1 MGVSTAPPS
10 HVMEVRSVA
19 AIVDDLAAWV
29 AVVTH
34 PTGIQRVAFGLLET
48 AFERSDL
55 DLWPAVITGSA
66 EEASTPQLIELTR
79 VSLLPVHGMHRR
91 RARLIVLEA
100 TRRSVR
106 RVRLPSS
113 IRLRLKARYL
123 RIARDSSQV
132 ETVSGARG
140 RRADL
145 VVVPGAFWTG
155 DMAVRLAKLAR
166 GGIPV
171 RLIVYDLLPVR
182 HPEWVTRDFGRE
194 FGRALDELAPLADRL
209 VTMSGQVAAQLAER
223 YPETA
228 ARIVVGVPDLKAHAR
243 VLTGA
248 GTTRSSTQ
256 VPEPFLL
263 VLGTVAPHKNHRM
276 VLDAWRL
283 ARKEPDVADS
293 WLVIAGRPGW
303 KSEGVEGEIRR
314 LASSMQ
320 ILRLEDVSDTDIEM
334 LYERCVATV
343 NASWSEGFG
352 LPARESVARG
362 IPTLVASSIPRDG
375 LPAGSCRSFDPADP
389 VGLAGLMIDQLR
401 SGRTRRYV
409 QLGSGTGWEPLLSA
423 LID

>member
-10 HVMEVRSVA
+10 EATEAKSVA

-29 AVVTH
+29 AAATH
-34 PTGIQRVAFGLLET
+34 PMGIQRVAFGLLET
-48 AFERSDL
+48 AYGRSDL
-55 DLWPAVITGSA
+55 DLWPAIIIGSA
-66 EEASTPQLIELTR
+66 QEASTLRLIELTR
-79 VSLLPVHGMHRR
+79 ISLVAGHGMHRR
-91 RARLIVLEA
+91 RARLSLLEVI
-100 TRRSVR
+100 RRSVR
-106 RVRLPSS
+106 RLRLPFG
-113 IRLRLKARYL
+113 IRLRLKATYL
-123 RIARDSSQV
+123 RLARDSSQV
-132 ETVSGARG
+132 ETVSEARG

-155 DMAVRLAKLAR
+155 GIAVRLAELAR
-166 GGIPV
+166 NGVPV

-194 FGRALDELAPLADRL
+194 FGGALDELAPLADRL
-209 VTMSGQVAAQLAER
+209 VTMSEQVAAQLAEM

-228 ARIVVGVPDLKAHAR
+228 ARIVVGVPDLKAHAC

-248 GTTRSSTQ
+248 GTTRSSPQ
-256 VPEPFLL
+256 LPEPFLL
-263 VLGTVAPHKNHRM
+263 VLGTVAPHKNHRV

-283 ARKEPDVADS
+283 ARKEAGIADS

-303 KSEGVEGEIRR
+303 KSEAIEGEIRR
-314 LASSMQ
+314 LASSMR

-334 LYERCVATV
+334 LYQRCVATV

-362 IPTLVASSIPRDG
+362 IPTLIASSIPRDG
-375 LPAGSCRSFDPADP
+375 LPAGSYRSFDPADP
-389 VGLAGLMIDQLR
+389 VGLAGLMVDQLR
-401 SGRTRRYV
+401 SRRTRRHV

-423 LID
+423 LVD